1 MTRCREMT
9 FSSPLGMVGRV
20 WEGGTGEWSGSLG
33 EARSRRAQLAVE
45 LGMNS
50 TVCLPVYGGSELI
63 GVIEAFGRNVEN
75 PGDVFLDARSGVG
88 RQVGEYVERKR
99 AEDEID
105 VAKDEFFALVSHEL
119 RTPLTSIIGY
129 LELMQEDSSMA
140 EEEKQHFLGIVH
152 RNADRLLRLVGDLL
166 LVAQVQAGKFA
177 LTPGPLD
184 LNAIAHQAV
193 EAAKPIAT
201 GRTISLALEDRA
213 GPGLRRRPRPHRPA
227 VRQPDLERAQVHRP
241 RRAGRGADLDQGR
254 ARDRRG
260 QQQRLGDPRGRARAS
275 VRPLLPRLRR
285 DRRASRRAS
294 GSGWRS

>member
-1 MTRCREMT
+1 M
-9 FSSPLGMVGRV
+9 
-20 WEGGTGEWSGSLG
+20 
-33 EARSRRAQLAVE
+33 AAA
-45 LGMNS
+45 
-50 TVCLPVYGGSELI
+50 ELI

-75 PGDVFLDARSGVG
+75 PGDVFLDAHSGVG
-88 RQVGEYVERKR
+88 SQVGEFVERKR

-129 LELMQEDSSMA
+129 LELMQEDSAMA
-140 EEEKQHFLGIVH
+140 EEEKQHFLDIVH

-193 EAAKPIAT
+193 EAAKPIAQ
-201 GRTISLALEDRA
+201 RPDDLAGVEDRA
-213 GPGLRRRPRPHRPA
+213 GPDLRRRPRPARPA

-241 RRAGRGADLDQGR
+241 RRAGRGAHLDQGR

-260 QQQRLGDPRGRARAS
+260 QQQRLGDPGGRARAA

-285 DRRASRRAS
+285 DRRKSRRAS